1 MMYLG
6 DNYTLSLSLLN
17 TCTVH
22 KSPYLHFTL
31 EENNII
37 ILIILIMSDFVKT
50 WPALTVGGWIRHGG
64 RN

>member
-22 KSPYLHFTL
+22 KSPYLYFTL

-37 ILIILIMSDFVKT
+37 ILIILIMFDFVKT
-50 WPALTVGGWIRHGG
+50 WPALTVGGWIRPGG
-64 RN
+64 QN

>member
-6 DNYTLSLSLLN
+6 DNYTLLN

-22 KSPYLHFTL
+22 KSPYLYFTL

-37 ILIILIMSDFVKT
+37 ILIILIMFDFVKT
-50 WPALTVGGWIRHGG
+50 WPALTVGGWIRPGG
-64 RN
+64 QN